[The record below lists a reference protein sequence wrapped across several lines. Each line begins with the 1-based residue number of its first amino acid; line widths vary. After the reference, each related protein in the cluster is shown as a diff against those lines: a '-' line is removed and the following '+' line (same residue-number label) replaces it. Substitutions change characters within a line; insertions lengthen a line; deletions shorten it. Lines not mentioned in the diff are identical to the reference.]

1 MNQQNVFRV
10 AAVIYAGNNYE
21 VSPRQI
27 HRKVIQDAL
36 YNLSGNFVSI
46 GSLAEY
52 INENYSLLFSPE
64 EIMTILTDKRFKD
77 EFDIQDSGGEYIYQ
91 LTEKR
96 RTTLSLKQKKTLQDF
111 IHQYLQEN
119 NIDEESGKCI
129 LQYLYNMFT
138 SNVDSFERLL
148 QVKTITIETN
158 NKFITSD
165 DAAIINGFLDWDND
179 EKNIEI
185 FNLACYALEYCMLT
199 INKTAHF
206 SLDSL
211 RNKTF
216 YLDTNILYRAIGI
229 NGDDRK
235 RRTLLFLSKFK
246 SLKNEIKLTKSTLEE
261 FEISIKNNIKKLR
274 KSESPAIHSS
284 VYSEYVTMDDIW
296 RYFHVWRAHRSNGT
310 VDYFANFLQSEFQ
323 NVCNNY
329 SIETDDNYPF
339 TISECEDELKSNA
352 AGIKGLSDK
361 KTFETA
367 YYDAQNV
374 KWIECK
380 RTGADKSIFD
390 AKYFFLSS
398 DSGLRFWD
406 VHYHSKNAPI
416 VIMPS
421 QWFSIILRYMERTS
435 DDFKSFVC
443 FLNIKSNFDIMSE
456 EQIHYVLQG
465 ISEVTTDIE
474 QQRCFLRAIIE
485 NDFMKGAEDASNFQI
500 KQIAKKSAERLLQ
513 SQLEEEKRKN
523 ESLEDAIS
531 DHSNRI
537 DYVTNQL
544 EITQSELNSAKHEKK
559 HLSEEYATEIDRLK
573 ALLSEKDSEVK
584 KIKTERDDKTGEIE
598 TYKKKDFNRNK
609 RTKIIGY
616 VIIISAIVGH
626 IVWYFNVDINSKS
639 YMSKLAHWI
648 NGLDDAR
655 AKFTVPVFALILTA
669 ILVPLCVALKKECV
683 KKYTS
688 TKSE

>member
-1 MNQQNVFRV
+1 MNQQNIFRV
-10 AAVIYAGNNYE
+10 AAVIYAGNNYD

-36 YNLSGNFVSI
+36 YNLSDDFVSI
-46 GSLAEY
+46 GTLAEY

-64 EIMTILTDKRFKD
+64 EIMAIFTDRHFKD
-77 EFDIQDSGGEYIYQ
+77 EFDVQDVGVENIYQ
-91 LTEKR
+91 LTAKR
-96 RTTLSLKQKKTLQDF
+96 RSALSLKRKKTLQEF
-111 IHQYLQEN
+111 IHQYLKEN
-119 NIDEESGKCI
+119 TIDEENGKCI
-129 LQYLYNMFT
+129 MQYLYSMFT
-138 SNVDSFERLL
+138 NNVDSFERLL
-148 QVKTITIETN
+148 QAKTITVETN
-158 NKFITSD
+158 NKFITPE
-165 DAAIINGFLDWDND
+165 DATIINGFLDWDND

-199 INKTAHF
+199 TSRTAHF

-211 RNKTF
+211 RNKIF

-235 RRTLLFLSKFK
+235 KRTLLFLSKFK
-246 SLKNEIKLTKSTLEE
+246 SLKNEIKLTKNTIEE
-261 FEISIKNNIKKLR
+261 FEISIKNYIKKLR

-310 VDYFANFLQSEFQ
+310 VDYFANFLQNEFQ
-323 NVCNNY
+323 SVCNNY
-329 SIETDDNYPF
+329 GIEIDDSHPF
-339 TISECEDELKSNA
+339 TISECENELKNNA
-352 AGIKGLSDK
+352 ASIRGLSEK

-380 RTGADKSIFD
+380 RAGADKSIFD

-398 DSGLRFWD
+398 DNGLRFWD
-406 VHYHSKNAPI
+406 VRYHSKNAPV

-443 FLNIKSNFDIMSE
+443 FLNIKSNFDVMSE

-474 QQRCFLRAIIE
+474 QQSCFLRTIIE
-485 NDFMKGAEDASNFQI
+485 NDFKNGAEDISNVQI

-513 SQLEEEKRKN
+513 SQLEEEKKKN
-523 ESLEDAIS
+523 ESLENAIS
-531 DHSNRI
+531 NHTNRI
-537 DYVTNQL
+537 NDVCSRL
-544 EITQSELNSAKHEKK
+544 EITQTELNASQNEKEQ
-559 HLSEEYATEIDRLK
+559 LSMTYVTEIERLK
-573 ALLSEKDSEVK
+573 SLLSEKDSEVQ
-584 KIKTERDDKTGEIE
+584 KIQTERDDKTDRIE
-598 TYKKKDFNRNK
+598 TYKKKDFNRHK
-609 RTKIIGY
+609 RYKITGY
-616 VIIISAIVGH
+616 LVAISVIVGH
-626 IVWYFNVDINSKS
+626 IIWYFIVDVNSTS
-639 YMSKLAHWI
+639 YIGKLAHWI
-648 NGLDDAR
+648 NGLDNAR
-655 AKFTVPVFALILTA
+655 AKFTVPIFGLVLTA
-669 ILVPLCVALKKECV
+669 ILVPLCIALYKECL

-688 TKSE
+688 TESE